1 MNEKNKIRCPNCGE
15 TELIIEHSRTPTFDE
30 TVIEYKCLKCNKI
43 FND

>member
-1 MNEKNKIRCPNCGE
+1 MNEKTKIKCPYCGE